1 MFSEFFPTALRA
13 VLKVTAFTI
22 FASKLL
28 FLIIMEALILAE
40 RIFPE
45 GDHEAKYIHY
55 TNKPHAP

>member
-1 MFSEFFPTALRA
+1 
-13 VLKVTAFTI
+13 
-22 FASKLL
+22 
-28 FLIIMEALILAE
+28 MEALILAE